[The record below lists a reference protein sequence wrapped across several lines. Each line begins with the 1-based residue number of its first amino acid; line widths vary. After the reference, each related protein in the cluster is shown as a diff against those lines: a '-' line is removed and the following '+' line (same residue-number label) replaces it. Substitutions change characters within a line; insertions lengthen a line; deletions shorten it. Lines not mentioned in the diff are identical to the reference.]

1 MATVSEIL
9 VRTEQTLE
17 TAKHGFD
24 DLTSS
29 NKSRR
34 FTGLRNLIV
43 FGRSVTFVLQ
53 NLRTVVG
60 KEKFDTWYES
70 HQESMKQDVV
80 MKYFVKL
87 RNELEKQG
95 RLPVSTSARIH
106 HFSTDMISHYKQPP
120 GTVGFFIGD
129 QLGGS
134 GFEVEL
140 LDGSKEKYYVDI
152 PTSVAEVTQHFNELP
167 VPDDDELKSKTIEQ
181 LSEHFLQSLE
191 ALLDNAREEFLD
203 QNIQVVNGRR
213 LPPYMRVVK

>member
-1 MATVSEIL
+1 MATISEVL

-24 DLTSS
+24 DLVSS
-29 NKSRR
+29 NKARR

-53 NLRTVVG
+53 NLRTAVG
-60 KEKFDTWYES
+60 KERFDIWYEP

-95 RLPVSTSARIH
+95 RLPVSTSAHIH
-106 HFSTDMISHYKQPP
+106 HFSSNMISQYEKPP

-140 LDGSKEKYYVDI
+140 PDGSIEKYYVEI
-152 PTSVAEVTQHFNELP
+152 PSSVAEVTQHFSELP

-181 LSEHFLQSLE
+181 LSEHFLKSLE
-191 ALLDNAREEFLD
+191 ALLDNARKEFLGND
-203 QNIQVVNGRR
+203 TQIVNGRR
-213 LPPYMRVVK
+213 IPPYMRVVK